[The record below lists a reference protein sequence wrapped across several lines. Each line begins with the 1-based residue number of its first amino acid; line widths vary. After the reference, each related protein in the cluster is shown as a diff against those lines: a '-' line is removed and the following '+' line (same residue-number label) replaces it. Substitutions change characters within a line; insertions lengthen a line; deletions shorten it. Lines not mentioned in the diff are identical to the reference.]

1 MTLTPTLAADLAVNL
16 VAFFSI
22 LLATP
27 AIRSQNM
34 ATSAT
39 ERRLRSLFR
48 AIASLL
54 FLRILAWFQLPA
66 IFEIAVLIAASWLPF
81 FALLLAE
88 QLLRRHASAIFKWF
102 ALLGSIGF
110 SVLALLTG
118 SIWPLF
124 AISALAGFQIVLL
137 IATIGFLIRHRKNE
151 LAYSE
156 TAAADSLAMALV
168 LAIPFALGDFRSI
181 FPELPIRIGAV
192 GILLFA
198 LSMARIAARTASPR
212 WISLDYAGIFLAAA
226 TLTFLISYLVGDSS
240 VGTMARLLFIIA
252 AVITAMLLLQRQRD
266 LASNQTSSA
275 AIGPSLASLSDTPS
289 LHQLLNVHPTLACG
303 VIIDES
309 ALGIYDPAAIATLA
323 ECRVITAAANLDAP
337 AKGATDNLL
346 AAYSASHLIRLCKSP
361 PKFLALACGPFKTN
375 DVIDAELDM
384 VSRLAESICK

>member
-48 AIASLL
+48 AIALLL

-110 SVLALLTG
+110 SVLAL
-118 SIWPLF
+118 
-124 AISALAGFQIVLL
+124 SALAGFQIVLL

-156 TAAADSLAMALV
+156 TAAVDSLAMALV

-198 LSMARIAARTASPR
+198 LAMARIAARTASPR

-289 LHQLLNVHPTLACG
+289 LHQLLDVHPTLACG

-323 ECRVITAAANLDAP
+323 ERRVITAAANLDAP

>member
-27 AIRSQNM
+27 AIRSQNS
-34 ATSAT
+34 ATSGT

-48 AIASLL
+48 AIAVLL
-54 FLRILAWFQLPA
+54 FLRILVWFQLPV
-66 IFEIAVLIAASWLPF
+66 IFEMAVLIAASWMPF

-88 QLLRRHASAIFKWF
+88 QLVRRHAPAILKWS

-124 AISALAGFQIVLL
+124 AISALAGFQIALL
-137 IATIGFLIRHRKNE
+137 IATVGFLIQRRKDE
-151 LAYSE
+151 LAHSE
-156 TAAADSLAMALV
+156 TAAVDSLVMALV
-168 LAIPFALGDFRSI
+168 LTIPFALGDFRSV

-198 LSMARIAARTASPR
+198 LAMARVAARTASPR
-212 WISLDYAGIFLAAA
+212 WISLDYAGIFMAAA
-226 TLTFLISYLVGDSS
+226 TLTVLISYLAGDGS
-240 VGTMARLLFIIA
+240 VETMARLLFIVA

-266 LASNQTSSA
+266 LNSGQASTA
-275 AIGPSLASLSDTPS
+275 AIGPSLATLPDAPS
-289 LHQLLNVHPTLACG
+289 LDQLLAAHPTLACG
-303 VIIDES
+303 TIIDES
-309 ALGIYDPAAIATLA
+309 ALAIYDPAAIATLTDR
-323 ECRVITAAANLDAP
+323 RVITAASNLAAP
-337 AKGATDNLL
+337 ARGATENLL

-375 DVIDAELDM
+375 DIIDAELDM
-384 VSRLAESICK
+384 VSRLAEGARK